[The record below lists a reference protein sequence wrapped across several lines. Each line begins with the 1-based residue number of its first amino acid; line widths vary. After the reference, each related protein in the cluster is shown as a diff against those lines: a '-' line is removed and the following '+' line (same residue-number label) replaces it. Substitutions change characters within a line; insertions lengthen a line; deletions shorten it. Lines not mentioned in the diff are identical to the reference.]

1 MDKETLGWGGIG
13 FLALFILIIIGFCGR
28 NWNGNHNCPGYDFQN
43 FKATCDAEKAEII
56 NSATT
61 QYKVEQQAAATR
73 ELVNAT
79 AQTTQ
84 AKIDFYSYQDLRDKL
99 SEAQRMNMLLQ
110 NQLFMKDQLAPI
122 TASIADIRCNML
134 VRPSVTGI
142 GAVCPNSGIINGLGI
157 NSLNNCYGNL

>member
-1 MDKETLGWGGIG
+1 
-13 FLALFILIIIGFCGR
+13 
-28 NWNGNHNCPGYDFQN
+28 
-43 FKATCDAEKAEII
+43 
-56 NSATT
+56 
-61 QYKVEQQAAATR
+61 
-73 ELVNAT
+73 
-79 AQTTQ
+79 
-84 AKIDFYSYQDLRDKL
+84 
-99 SEAQRMNMLLQ
+99 MNMLLQ